1 MPASACGPVLVASR
15 CAVRISRI
23 TRVVATE
30 REAPG
35 AEGFFMAFDASEQ
48 EHVARALGRI
58 PSGCSILTVV
68 AGDRRT
74 GVLVSWVQ
82 QAAFEPPMVSVGVKK
97 GRPAEAL
104 IDESRQFVLN
114 LLGENPSA
122 MFKHFGRG
130 FALEDDAFAGLAIES
145 VPGGLAIPDRI
156 ARLSVAVRQK
166 VDAGD
171 HWLYV
176 GEIIDADG
184 GAEGAKPYVHL
195 RKNGLSY

>member
-1 MPASACGPVLVASR
+1 MNDAMKPA
-15 CAVRISRI
+15 
-23 TRVVATE
+23 AT
-30 REAPG
+30 
-35 AEGFFMAFDASEQ
+35 DA
-48 EHVARALGRI
+48 VARALGRI

-97 GRPAEAL
+97 GRPVESL
-104 IDESRQFVLN
+104 IDESKQFVLN

-130 FALEDDAFAGLAIES
+130 FALEDEAFAGLAVET
-145 VPGGLAIPDRI
+145 VPGGVAIPDRV
-156 ARLSVAVRQK
+156 ARLSVAVRHK

-184 GAEGAKPYVHL
+184 GADGAKPYVHL

>member
-1 MPASACGPVLVASR
+1 
-15 CAVRISRI
+15 
-23 TRVVATE
+23 
-30 REAPG
+30 
-35 AEGFFMAFDASEQ
+35 MALDSTGQ

-58 PSGCSILTVV
+58 PSGCSILTVAV
-68 AGDRRT
+68 GNRRT
-74 GVLVSWVQ
+74 GVLVSWAQ

-97 GRPAEAL
+97 GRPVEQL
-104 IDESRQFVLN
+104 IDAAGQFVLN

-130 FALEDDAFAGLAIES
+130 FALEEDAFAGLAVEA
-145 VPGGLAIPDRI
+145 VPGGVAIPDRV

-184 GAEGAKPYVHL
+184 GADGAKPYVHL

>member
-1 MPASACGPVLVASR
+1 MPAAACSAVLAAAPR
-15 CAVRISRI
+15 AVRISRI

-35 AEGFFMAFDASEQ
+35 AEGFFMAFDSSEQ
-48 EHVARALGRI
+48 EHIARALSRI
-58 PSGCSILTVV
+58 PSGCSILTAV

-97 GRPAEAL
+97 GRPVEAL

-130 FALEDDAFAGLAIES
+130 FALEENAFAGLAVETVS
-145 VPGGLAIPDRI
+145 GGVAIPDRV